1 MSDEKALDESL
12 ADYTDKLLAQ
22 ASENPIAPEIA
33 EEARI
38 AASLQRLIA
47 PKGQP
52 SAQMRQQL
60 SLRIASSF
68 DANEREKLRRK
79 RLPFYRRY
87 PLATAAAAVIVLV
100 FGIAAYTNPELFRAE
115 TEAATGVGAIDILT
129 LSFFAVLG
137 VLGVIAAFFLE
148 RRK

>member
-1 MSDEKALDESL
+1 MSDEKALDDSL

-22 ASENPIAPEIA
+22 ASDNPIPAELE

-60 SLRIASSF
+60 SLRLATAF

-79 RLPFYRRY
+79 RLPFFRRY
-87 PLATAAAAVIVLV
+87 PIATASAAVLLLV
-100 FGIAAYTNPELFRAE
+100 FGIVAYANPELFRAE
-115 TEAATGVGAIDILT
+115 NEVGTSVGALDLVT
-129 LSFFAVLG
+129 LSFFVVLG
-137 VLGVIAAFFLE
+137 ILGLAAAFFLE